1 MEYRWIADHF
11 SDESSTCGT
20 TIVCCNANDVSPAV
34 LTLPPYQ
41 YSQLIELQ
49 SIQICIGSINVNIVV
64 NIE

>member
-1 MEYRWIADHF
+1 
-11 SDESSTCGT
+11 
-20 TIVCCNANDVSPAV
+20 VSPAV